1 MKRKNLP
8 FTGVIETT
16 FYIDPK
22 DVGGYHLVY
31 LPKYTVPGSRWQEM
45 SDDEIEEVWLQNLEA
60 MLPEFDRSWVRH
72 FLVHREPYVE
82 PLHPLDGTYLIPAV
96 KTPIENLYV
105 ATSAQIYPELTNG
118 ESACQYARAAAQLL
132 SDK

>member
-1 MKRKNLP
+1 
-8 FTGVIETT
+8 VIETT
-16 FYIDPK
+16 SYIDPK

-45 SDDEIEEVWLQNLEA
+45 SDDEIEKVWLQNLEA

-72 FLVHREPYVE
+72 FLVHRETYVE
-82 PLHPLDGTYLIPAV
+82 PLHPLNSTHLIPEV
-96 KTPIENLYV
+96 ETPIQNLYL

-118 ESACQYARAAAQLL
+118 ESVCQYARAAAQLL